1 MIRKITLALIVLA
14 LCAPLYGGTTIA
26 NLQTAYNGESNAH
39 ARYLAFAQKA
49 ADEGYGHAASLFRA
63 AARAEQIH
71 ANNHAE
77 VLRGLG
83 AEPKAVIET
92 PDVKTTAENLIAAVK
107 GEEYERDTMYPE
119 FMKVAKAEKQMGALR
134 SFTFARTAEGEHA
147 RLYTREAGNLDILK
161 GTTES
166 TFFVCPVC
174 GYTTEALDFKN
185 CPRCFNGKEN
195 FITVS

>member
-1 MIRKITLALIVLA
+1 MIRKVILTLIVFA
-14 LCAPLYGGTTIA
+14 LCAPLYGGTIA

-49 ADEGYGHAASLFRA
+49 ADDGYGQVASLFRA
-63 AARAEQIH
+63 AARAEEIH

-83 AEPKAVIET
+83 VKPNAVIE
-92 PDVKTTAENLIAAVK
+92 PPEVKTTAENLAAAIK

-119 FMKVAKAEKQMGALR
+119 FIKAAQTEKQLGALR
-134 SFTFARTAEGEHA
+134 TFTLARFAEMEHA
-147 RLYTREAGNLDILK
+147 RLYTEQAGTLDTLK
-161 GTTES
+161 GTAET

-174 GYTTEALDFKN
+174 GYTTAALNFKH
-185 CPRCFNGKEN
+185 CPRCYNGKEK